1 MSNTRN
7 LEKPLL
13 TIAVIAMNE
22 ADRMPH
28 LLRSAKIADEV
39 LIVDS
44 GSTDGTVEICESS
57 GARVIHRDWIG
68 YAAQKQFAMEAAAGE
83 WVLSLDADEALSEQS
98 AAEILK
104 AIRDAPRDVNGFSLP
119 RLSRYLNRWI
129 RHGGWYP
136 DRKVRL
142 VRSGCGRWT
151 GDGLHEKL
159 EVAGNV
165 ERLQHPLL
173 HYVYRDISDQVRTI
187 NRFSTV
193 SADHRKNAGSRA
205 YVLFGVIHAIGKF
218 FECAIWK
225 LGLLDGV
232 PGLIIAMNSAFYVFL
247 KHAKAW
253 EKGLP
258 QDREDKYSPRMN
270 ADERGSD
277 NIEPNLRSSS
287 LD

>member
-1 MSNTRN
+1 MNNSRN
-7 LEKPLL
+7 PEKPLL
-13 TIAVIAMNE
+13 TIAVIAKNE

-28 LLRSAKIADEV
+28 LLRSTKIADEV

-44 GSTDGTVEICESS
+44 GSTDGTVEICKAA
-57 GARVIHRDWIG
+57 GARVVHQDWMG
-68 YAAQKQFAMEAAAGE
+68 YAAQKQFAMETAAGE
-83 WVLSLDADEALSEQS
+83 WVLSIDADEALSEES
-98 AAEILK
+98 AAEILN
-104 AIRDAPRDVNGFSLP
+104 AIHDAPQNVNGFSLP

-142 VRSGCGRWT
+142 ARKGHGRWT

-159 EVAGNV
+159 EVSGKV
-165 ERLQHPLL
+165 EKLEHPLL
-173 HYVYRDISDQVRTI
+173 HYVYRDISDQVSTI

-193 SADHRKNAGSRA
+193 NADHRKSAGSTA
-205 YVLFGVIHAIGKF
+205 YLLLGVIHAIGKF

-225 LGLLDGV
+225 LGLLDGP

-258 QDREDKYSPRMN
+258 KDRDDVLPPKE
-270 ADERGSD
+270 
-277 NIEPNLRSSS
+277 IV
-287 LD
+287 